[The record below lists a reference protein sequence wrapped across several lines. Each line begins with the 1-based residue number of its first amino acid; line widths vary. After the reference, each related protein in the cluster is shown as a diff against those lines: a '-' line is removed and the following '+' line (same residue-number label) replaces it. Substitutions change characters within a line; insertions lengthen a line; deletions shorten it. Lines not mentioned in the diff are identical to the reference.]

1 MRVAPIIQRR
11 FAPTGFLAS
20 AGEPGTDRSRIM
32 WQWSYNTDHV
42 APIEEKRVMPEH
54 ESAMPEHWRENGRP
68 NCAKLREYNEAPDD
82 MSEASLFR

>member
-20 AGEPGTDRSRIM
+20 AGEPSTDRSRIM

-42 APIEEKRVMPEH
+42 APIEEKRVM
-54 ESAMPEHWRENGRP
+54 SEHWRESRRP
-68 NCAKLREYNEAPDD
+68 NCAKLREYNEAPDG